1 MPCDVFGNPEKP
13 GPPSPFLSAADQ
25 RFNRGIP
32 SYTCKLHR
40 NDESFAARAAARC
53 EQVTARQA
61 SNVAYPAVRRP
72 KVLREMA
79 FRAARRRRDVAR
91 GRRDGAEAG
100 GCDSMQLGR
109 PSRRDGGV
117 SAQVLGAAGGI
128 GQPLSLLL
136 KADPLVSG
144 LSLYDVVNTPGV
156 AADLSHCNTPATVT
170 GVTGVGNA
178 EEALKGADVVV
189 IPAGSSFGVLF
200 FLLGDGVSTA
210 AYVTERC
217 ATPSPRPI
225 NNAGVPRKPGM
236 TRDDPSNTN
245 ASIVRP
251 AERARG
257 RPNAFTH
264 HLEPRQQHGAHPRGD
279 AEEARWYDTTADWG
293 DDSLPPREHVRGEN
307 QGGRARESR
316 RHRRPRGHD
325 DHSFTVASAGH
336 EL

>member
-1 MPCDVFGNPEKP
+1 
-13 GPPSPFLSAADQ
+13 
-25 RFNRGIP
+25 
-32 SYTCKLHR
+32 
-40 NDESFAARAAARC
+40 
-53 EQVTARQA
+53 
-61 SNVAYPAVRRP
+61 
-72 KVLREMA
+72 
-79 FRAARRRRDVAR
+79 
-91 GRRDGAEAG
+91 
-100 GCDSMQLGR
+100 MQLGR

-200 FLLGDGVSTA
+200 FYFRGDGVSTA

-217 ATPSPRPI
+217 ASTPSPRPL

-236 TRDDPSNTN
+236 TRDDLFNTN
-245 ASIVRP
+245 ASIVASL
-251 AERARG
+251 AEACAKAC
-257 RPNAFTH
+257 PDACYLIISN
-264 HLEPRQQHGAHPRGD
+264 PVGD
-279 AEEARWYDTTADWG
+279 AAWK
-293 DDSLPPREHVRGEN
+293 
-307 QGGRARESR
+307 
-316 RHRRPRGHD
+316 
-325 DHSFTVASAGH
+325 
-336 EL
+336 

>member
-1 MPCDVFGNPEKP
+1 MSLH
-13 GPPSPFLSAADQ
+13 GP
-25 RFNRGIP
+25 
-32 SYTCKLHR
+32 
-40 NDESFAARAAARC
+40 
-53 EQVTARQA
+53 
-61 SNVAYPAVRRP
+61 VRRP

-91 GRRDGAEAG
+91 GRRDGAAAG
-100 GCDSMQLGR
+100 GCGSMHLGR
-109 PSRRDGGV
+109 PSRHNGGV

-217 ATPSPRPI
+217 PTPSPRPRQFI
-225 NNAGVPRKPGM
+225 SAPR
-236 TRDDPSNTN
+236 
-245 ASIVRP
+245 
-251 AERARG
+251 
-257 RPNAFTH
+257 
-264 HLEPRQQHGAHPRGD
+264 
-279 AEEARWYDTTADWG
+279 
-293 DDSLPPREHVRGEN
+293 
-307 QGGRARESR
+307 
-316 RHRRPRGHD
+316 RRPGWR
-325 DHSFTVASAGH
+325 
-336 EL
+336 